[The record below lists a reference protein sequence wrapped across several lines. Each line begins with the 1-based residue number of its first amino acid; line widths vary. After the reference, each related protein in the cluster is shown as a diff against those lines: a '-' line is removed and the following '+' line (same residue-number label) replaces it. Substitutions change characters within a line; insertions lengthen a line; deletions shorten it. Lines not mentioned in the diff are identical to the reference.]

1 MMKRL
6 AQVLLFL
13 VLSSGSLQ
21 AVHAAEI
28 KIADDLGNEVALKNS
43 PQRIVSLAP
52 SNTELL
58 YAIGLGDRL
67 VGVTDY
73 CNFPEAAN
81 KIERVAGFN
90 MMSAEKVVAA
100 KPDLVVASRG
110 NDQEGVAM
118 LRKLGTLVF
127 VLDIQTLDQM
137 LVALERLG
145 KLGGVAAQAAR
156 VRKDLEGR
164 VEQVRKKV
172 ATQAE
177 RPKVMWGYWG
187 EPVYTAG
194 PRTMIDDVFAI
205 AGGINVGRQAT
216 EAWPQVGLE
225 TIVAWAP
232 EVIITSY
239 PPQLAD
245 PEKLKEDLLVLQQRV
260 GWKEVP
266 AVKQGRI
273 YYLDGDLLNRPG
285 PRLVDALEQV
295 NSLLHPQGAGGK

>member
-1 MMKRL
+1 MKRL

-13 VLSSGSLQ
+13 VLSSGSLR

-28 KIADDLGNEVALKNS
+28 KLADDLGNEVAFTNP

-58 YAIGLGDRL
+58 FAIGLGGKL

-90 MMSAEKVVAA
+90 TLSAEKVVAV

-110 NDQEGVAM
+110 NDQEGVET
-118 LRKLGTLVF
+118 LRKLGIPVF

-137 LVALERLG
+137 LTAVERLG
-145 KLGGVAAQAAR
+145 KLGGVEAPAAR
-156 VRKDLEGR
+156 VKKDLAGR
-164 VEQVRKKV
+164 VEQVRKRV
-172 ATQAE
+172 ATQVE

-194 PRTMIDDVFAI
+194 PRTMIDDVFST
-205 AGGINVGRQAT
+205 AGGTNVARQAT

-232 EVIITSY
+232 EVIIASY
-239 PPQLAD
+239 PPQLSD
-245 PEKLKEDLLVLQQRV
+245 PEKLKEDLQQLRQRA

-273 YYLDGDLLNRPG
+273 YYIDGDLLNRPG

-295 NSLLHPQGAGGK
+295 AALLHPQDAGGK